1 MYIRVEIVN
10 AFVDQ
15 SRGGNPAAVVL
26 DADNLSADQKQRV
39 AGAIG
44 LSETAFV
51 SASVMA
57 EVKLEFF
64 TPTRQIAHCGHAT
77 IAAFAYLR
85 QVGRISGSRSS
96 KETIEGRREIVLEG
110 DMAFM
115 EQLAPRYREL
125 HGRAGEVLGSLG
137 LGAKDLMAGQAPV
150 VVDTGNGF
158 LIVPLAGEGAVVAA
172 QPDGQTVTAL
182 CEEFGLVGYYI
193 FSCQTRRPGRDAGA
207 RMFAP
212 RFGIPEESA
221 TGMAAGPL
229 AAFLHDRLRL
239 PREVLRIE
247 QGHLMR
253 PPSPS
258 LIHVRLSLGDG
269 RIASLMVGGRA
280 RVARTLVLDI

>member
-1 MYIRVEIVN
+1 MQIRVQIVN

-15 SRGGNPAAVVL
+15 DQGGNPAALVL
-26 DADNLSADQKQRV
+26 DADGLTGDQKQR
-39 AGAIG
+39 AAEIIG

-51 SASVMA
+51 SASAVA

-85 QVGRISGSRSS
+85 QLGRVVGPRSS

-110 DMAFM
+110 EMAFM

-125 HGRAGEVLGSLG
+125 AGREGEVLVSLG
-137 LGAKDLMAGQAPV
+137 LGAGDLMVGQAPLV
-150 VVDTGNGF
+150 VNTGNGF
-158 LIVPLAGEGAVVAA
+158 LIVPLASEAAVAAAQCDGNAVV
-172 QPDGQTVTAL
+172 GL
-182 CEEFGLVGYYI
+182 CEELDLVGYYI
-193 FSCQTRRPGRDAGA
+193 FSRQTRRPGREAGT

-212 RFGIPEESA
+212 RYGIHEESA

-229 AAFLHDRLRL
+229 AAFLHDRLQL
-239 PREVLRIE
+239 TQQALRIE

-253 PPSPS
+253 PASPS
-258 LIHVRLSLGDG
+258 LIHVRLSLEDG
-269 RIASLMVGGRA
+269 RIGSLLVGGCA
-280 RVARTLVLDI
+280 RVMRSMIVDI